1 MAKKTNISGTLILVA
16 LVAVAAIPKEGWILL
31 GVAAAVYFLVKLL
44 SQKPDKKSAETYVP
58 YMYRDSGPPVSKVP
72 PPSMKPRSSSYDE
85 PVVVSKAKTT
95 EAPSHRIPNA
105 PKGVGQAEWIPP
117 GQSVTIGKLTIPGG
131 MVYVGTKL
139 QTPWGGNDPCL
150 INPNKPIASQGDYT
164 ERQFGYW
171 PSYEEIPS
179 TARRAYLEWLV
190 GGRKDPE
197 AEIGFVFLFFYG
209 LERRAILDSAK
220 NEAVRADWPAIEAE
234 TRRLLSIYSDNNSF
248 RRYASEL
255 LNWVSIANHD
265 DALYLKPIP
274 SFPKT
279 YELPLYIRLAL
290 GQAAAAGVPV
300 PVDLALAWARLDPS
314 VFFRTPAIRCKDEFE
329 SLFRQKYLEFF
340 GSGIMLPKNKTKLKL
355 VYQPASAGFR
365 GYNKLTLSFGD
376 IPDVSVLTGP
386 VKKLQD
392 LVDTVTKDLEPFS
405 RYLGKNPDAKSTLEG
420 LLQLPATLWPED
432 RLNALNGIKSRM
444 GTGILVIEFGELQ
457 SILGAQSTLTR
468 DKAFTLARVLESTNV
483 GMEPDILGGA
493 KTPKPEEKVVL
504 FAVPL
509 GEAVSRNTP
518 AYQTAVLT
526 LQLASAVAHA
536 DGDFS
541 GKEVNHL
548 LQQVQ
553 SWTHLTPNHLRR
565 LVAQL
570 RLLMV
575 VPISLASLK
584 KKLEPIDAASKQ
596 TLAAFMAT
604 VAQSDGV
611 VTPEEVKMLEKV
623 YKALGVEPKQVF
635 SDVHLVATG
644 GAPEAA
650 PRSQEAG
657 FKLDPARIAALQKD
671 TEKVSA
677 LLSNIF
683 QEEPVPPPEPEL
695 VSEEELVTT
704 EPGIMGLDE
713 QHSSLTRLLLSRPQ
727 WTRAELLDAASD
739 LDLMLDGALEHIN
752 EATFDHFDMA
762 FTEGDDPVEVNAEV
776 LEKLEA

>member
-1 MAKKTNISGTLILVA
+1 MAKKTNISGTLILIAV
-16 LVAVAAIPKEGWILL
+16 VVVAAMPKEVWVVVGIW
-31 GVAAAVYFLVKLL
+31 AAAYFLFKFVG
-44 SQKPDKKSAETYVP
+44 QKPEEKSSETYVP
-58 YMYRDSGPPVSKVP
+58 YMYRDSPPPVAKVP
-72 PPSMKPRSSSYDE
+72 RAVSTPRPSSYDE

-95 EAPSHRIPNA
+95 EAPPHRIPNA

-117 GQSVTIGKLTIPGG
+117 GQSVTVGKLTIPGG

-150 INPNKPIASQGDYT
+150 INPNKPIASHGDYT

-179 TARRAYLEWLV
+179 NARYAYLQWLA

-220 NEAVRADWPAIEAE
+220 DEAARADWPAIEAE
-234 TRRLLSIYSDNNSF
+234 TRRLLSIYGDNNSF

-255 LNWVSIANHD
+255 LNWVSVANHE

-279 YELPLYIRLAL
+279 YELPLYVRLAL
-290 GQAAAAGVPV
+290 GQAAADGAPV
-300 PVDLALAWARLDPS
+300 PVDLALAWARLNPS

-329 SLFRQKYLEFF
+329 SLFRQKYAGFF

-355 VYQPASAGFR
+355 VYQAASAGFR

-392 LVDTVTKDLEPFS
+392 LVDTVTKELEPYS
-405 RYLGKNPDAKSTLEG
+405 RHLAKNPDAKSTLEG
-420 LLQLPATLWPED
+420 LLQLPVPLWPED
-432 RLNALNGIKSRM
+432 RLNALNSIKSRM
-444 GTGILVIEFGELQ
+444 STGILVLKFGELQ
-457 SILGAQSTLTR
+457 SILGAQNTLTR
-468 DKAFTLARVLESTNV
+468 DKAFTLVRVLESTNV
-483 GMEPDILGGA
+483 GMEPDILSGA

-504 FAVPL
+504 FAFPP
-509 GEAVSRNTP
+509 GETMSGNTH
-518 AYQTAVLT
+518 AYQTAMLT

-565 LVAQL
+565 LIAQL

-575 VPISLASLK
+575 APISLASLK
-584 KKLEPIDAASKQ
+584 KKLEPIDVTSKQ
-596 TLAAFMAT
+596 ALAAFMAT

-611 VTPEEVKMLEKV
+611 VSPEEVKMLEKV

-644 GAPEAA
+644 GAPEAS
-650 PRSQEAG
+650 PNSQEAG

-683 QEEPVPPPEPEL
+683 QEEPLPPPEPEL
-695 VSEEELVTT
+695 VPEEELATT

-752 EATFDHFDMA
+752 DATFDHFDMA

-776 LEKLEA
+776 LEKIEA